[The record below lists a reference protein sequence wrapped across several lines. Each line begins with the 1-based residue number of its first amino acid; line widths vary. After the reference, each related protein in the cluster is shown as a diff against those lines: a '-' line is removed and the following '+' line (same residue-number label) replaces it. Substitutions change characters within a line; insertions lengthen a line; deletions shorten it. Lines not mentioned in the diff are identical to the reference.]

1 MYMDEHKKRGE
12 KKMKKYLEKMIK
24 KVNNS
29 AFDAAAGPIIIMAVG
44 LPVLLIAVAAL
55 ICFFAVRAIIRI
67 SREKKEEKVE

>member
-12 KKMKKYLEKMIK
+12 KKMKKYLEKMIR

-55 ICFFAVRAIIRI
+55 ICFFAVRAIIKI
-67 SREKKEEKVE
+67 SREKKGKKAE

>member
-1 MYMDEHKKRGE
+1 
-12 KKMKKYLEKMIK
+12 MKKYLEKMIR

-55 ICFFAVRAIIRI
+55 ICFFAVRAIIKI
-67 SREKKEEKVE
+67 SREKKGKKAE